1 MATAIGN
8 RVRRWLV
15 VGVAAVAICSI
26 VVVLS
31 IDAIAAAAVRS
42 IGSAS
47 LGVPVNVESVHLGL
61 LDPPTTVDGLAI
73 SNPAGCQKPH
83 FVAAD
88 RIEVS
93 ATVGDLAA
101 DDVRIPLVRI
111 VGLRVDVERMSSGK
125 LNLSAMLDASRA
137 SAAAAGSGGTTR
149 RIRIAELELVDVT
162 LSAGAHVSIVPLGAS
177 VHAERITLRNVDSTA
192 TGLGVTDQLIGIVV
206 DRVVGSVVEHFG
218 DQIVAGARGVIESAL
233 ERLGGAAGAG
243 ESLGESLKDALGEFL
258 PGGAK

>member
-1 MATAIGN
+1 MATSVGN
-8 RVRRWLV
+8 RVRRWVV
-15 VGVAAVAICSI
+15 VGVAAVAIGAI
-26 VVVLS
+26 VAALS

-47 LGVPVNVESVHLGL
+47 LGVPVNVASVHLGL
-61 LDPPTTVDGLAI
+61 VDPPTTVDGLAI

-83 FVAAD
+83 FVSAD
-88 RIEVS
+88 RIEVD
-93 ATVGDLAA
+93 ATVSDLAA

-111 VGLRVDVERMSSGK
+111 VGLQVDVERMSSGK
-125 LNLSAMLDASRA
+125 LNLSTMLEASRA
-137 SAAAAGSGGTTR
+137 SAAAAGNGGQTR

-177 VHAERITLRNVDSTA
+177 VRAERITLRNVDSTA

-218 DQIVAGARGVIESAL
+218 DQIVAGAKGAIDSAL
-233 ERLGGAAGAG
+233 EKLGGVAGAS
-243 ESLGESLKDALGEFL
+243 ESLGDSLKDAIGGLL